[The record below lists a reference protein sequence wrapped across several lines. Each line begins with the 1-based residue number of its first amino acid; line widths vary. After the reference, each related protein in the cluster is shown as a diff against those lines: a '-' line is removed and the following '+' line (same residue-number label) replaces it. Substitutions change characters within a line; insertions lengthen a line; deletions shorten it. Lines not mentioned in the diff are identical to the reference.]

1 MEEEI
6 LEEKSLNEEES
17 ILHTLELTIY
27 SVYARTDENN
37 RVVKVFSDC
46 FEQPQEGDSF
56 LKSGSGDEFVHVGYY
71 QLLTSEFAHRYK
83 VVEGEIVKCTEEE
96 IAEEIANRKATQ
108 TKPTIE
114 ESIAAI
120 EDAIC
125 ELSMRMN

>member
-6 LEEKSLNEEES
+6 LKEEILNEEEPVS
-17 ILHTLELTIY
+17 YTPDVIEY
-27 SVYARTDENN
+27 SVYARIDKDNK
-37 RVVKVFSDC
+37 VVSVFSDC
-46 FEQPQEGDSF
+46 FAQPEDTDIF
-56 LKSGSGDEFVHVGYY
+56 VKRGSGDEFVHVGYY

-83 VVEGEIVKCTEEE
+83 AVEGEIVKCTEEE
-96 IAEEIANRKATQ
+96 IAEEIANKKATQ

-125 ELSMRMN
+125 ELSIRMN